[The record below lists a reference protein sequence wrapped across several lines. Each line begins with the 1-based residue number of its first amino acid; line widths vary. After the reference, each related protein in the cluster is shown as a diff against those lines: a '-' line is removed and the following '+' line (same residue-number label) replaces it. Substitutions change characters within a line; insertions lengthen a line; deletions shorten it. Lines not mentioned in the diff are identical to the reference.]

1 MGRAVFGTA
10 APSRRR
16 SGDATEGQTVVTPAE
31 DGSILETAGRVRSGE
46 ISPLDLLREAQQR
59 IESLNSTLN
68 AYISVNSSAE
78 EEARQLE
85 VELQAGQ
92 WRGPLHG
99 IPISLKDIIDAKG
112 TATTAGSRVFGE
124 GRQVETDAA
133 LVERLRA
140 GGAVIL
146 GKTNLHEFAYG
157 VTSENPHFGTVGNP
171 WNSELIAGGSSGGSA
186 VSVATRMCFGSV
198 GTDTRGSI
206 RIPAA
211 CCGVTGFKP
220 TLGKVPLDGV
230 IPLSPTLD
238 HAGPIARSV
247 EDAAVLASIL
257 CEDPTLEPFRFRF
270 EPPPQVTVGI
280 CPYFLDRI
288 DSEIEQ
294 AVWSGIDVL
303 KQAGLAVKA
312 VDIEKLVDAIPAS
325 TVIASVEALCYHR
338 QFLDEQQDGYG
349 ENVLERLQTGRQ
361 HDAVDLAEAFFT
373 RRETGRVF
381 AEIFEEVDCLV
392 GATIPCLPP
401 AVGSNSIDVSGTE
414 EGIVDALVRMNAAQ
428 NVAGVPAL
436 SLPCGFSTVNTPI
449 SLQLIAA
456 RGEDQVLLRLGHF
469 FQSVTDW
476 HLQRPPQD

>member
-1 MGRAVFGTA
+1 M
-10 APSRRR
+10 
-16 SGDATEGQTVVTPAE
+16 TPA
-31 DGSILETAGRVRSGE
+31 GNNSILETADRLRSGE
-46 ISPLDLLREAQQR
+46 ISPLDLVQEAKGR
-59 IESLNSTLN
+59 IEALNPTLN
-68 AYISVNSSAE
+68 AYISVNPSAE

-99 IPISLKDIIDAKG
+99 IPISLKDIIDAEG
-112 TATTAGSRVFGE
+112 MTTTAGSRVFGD
-124 GRQVETDAA
+124 GRQAGADAT
-133 LVERLRA
+133 LVKRLRA
-140 GGAVIL
+140 GGAVVL

-171 WNSELIAGGSSGGSA
+171 WNSELIAGGSSAGST
-186 VSVATRMCFGSV
+186 VSVATRMCFGSI

-220 TLGKVPLDGV
+220 TLGKVSMDGV

-257 CEDPTLEPFRFRF
+257 CDDSSLEPFRFRF
-270 EPPPQVTVGI
+270 DPPPKITLGI

-288 DSEIEQ
+288 DAEIEQ
-294 AVWSGIDVL
+294 AVWSAIDVM
-303 KQAGLAVKA
+303 KKAGMVVKA
-312 VDIEKLVDAIPAS
+312 VDIEKLADAIPAS
-325 TVIASVEALCYHR
+325 AVIASVEALCYHR
-338 QFLDEQQDGYG
+338 QLLDEKQDGYG
-349 ENVLERLQTGRQ
+349 ENVFKRLQTGRQ

-373 RRETGRVF
+373 RKKIGRVL
-381 AEIFEEVDCLV
+381 AEVFEEVDCLV

-401 AVGSNSIDVSGTE
+401 AVGSSSIDVSGTE

-428 NVAGVPAL
+428 NVAGIPAL
-436 SLPCGFSTVNTPI
+436 CLPCGLSSAGLPL

-456 RGEDQVLLRLGHF
+456 SGKDQLLLHLGHF

-476 HLQRPPQD
+476 HLQKPPQG

>member
-1 MGRAVFGTA
+1 M
-10 APSRRR
+10 
-16 SGDATEGQTVVTPAE
+16 TPAE
-31 DGSILETAGRVRSGE
+31 NSSILQTADRVRSGE
-46 ISPLDLLREAQQR
+46 ISPLELVREAQAR
-59 IESLNSTLN
+59 IESRNSTLN

-99 IPISLKDIIDAKG
+99 IPISLKDIIDVEG
-112 TATTAGSRVFGE
+112 TATTAGSAVFGE
-124 GRQVETDAA
+124 GRQAKTDAA
-133 LVERLRA
+133 LVKRLHA

-220 TLGKVPLDGV
+220 TLGKVPMDGV

-257 CEDPTLEPFRFRF
+257 CQDPSLEPFRFRF
-270 EPPPQVTVGI
+270 EPPPQVTLGI
-280 CPYFLDRI
+280 CPYFLDRV
-288 DSEIEQ
+288 DPEIEQ

-312 VDIEKLVDAIPAS
+312 VDIERLVDAIPAS
-325 TVIASVEALCYHR
+325 AVIASVEALCYHR
-338 QFLDEQQDGYG
+338 EFLDTNQDGYG
-349 ENVLERLQTGRQ
+349 ENVFERLQTGRQ
-361 HDAVDLAEAFFT
+361 HEAVDLAEAFFT
-373 RRETGRVF
+373 RTEIGRAF
-381 AEIFEEVDCLV
+381 AQVFEEVDCLV

-401 AVGSNSIDVSGTE
+401 ALGSSSINVSGTD

-436 SLPCGFSTVNTPI
+436 SLPCGLSDAGMPI
-449 SLQLIAA
+449 SMQLIAA
-456 RGEDQVLLRLGHF
+456 RGQDQMLLRVGHT
-469 FQSVTDW
+469 FQSVTEW
-476 HLQRPPQD
+476 HLQEPPQG

>member
-1 MGRAVFGTA
+1 M
-10 APSRRR
+10 
-16 SGDATEGQTVVTPAE
+16 TPVE
-31 DGSILETAGRVRSGE
+31 NGSILETADRVRSGE
-46 ISPLDLLREAQQR
+46 ISPLDLVQEAKR
-59 IESLNSTLN
+59 KIEALNPTLN
-68 AYISVNSSAE
+68 AYISVNPAAE

-99 IPISLKDIIDAKG
+99 IPISLKDIIDAEG
-112 TATTAGSRVFGE
+112 MATTAGSKVFGE
-124 GRQVETDAA
+124 GLQAASDAA
-133 LVERLRA
+133 LVGRLRA
-140 GGAVIL
+140 SGAVVL

-157 VTSENPHFGTVGNP
+157 VTSENSHFGTVGNP

-220 TLGKVPLDGV
+220 TLGKVPMDGV

-257 CEDPTLEPFRFRF
+257 CDDSSLEPFRFRF
-270 EPPPQVTVGI
+270 DPPPQVRLGI

-288 DSEIEQ
+288 DPEIEQ
-294 AVWSGIDVL
+294 AVWSAIDVM
-303 KQAGLAVKA
+303 KQAGMVVKA
-312 VDIEKLVDAIPAS
+312 VDIEELADAIPAS

-338 QFLDEQQDGYG
+338 QFLEEHQDGYTQ
-349 ENVLERLQTGRQ
+349 NVFERLQTGRR
-361 HDAVDLAEAFFT
+361 HEAVDLAEAFFT
-373 RRETGRVF
+373 RRKIGRLL
-381 AEIFEEVDCLV
+381 AEVFEEVDCLV

-401 AVGSNSIDVSGTE
+401 AVGSSSIDVSGSE
-414 EGIVDALVRMNAAQ
+414 EAIVDALVRMNAAQ

-436 SLPCGFSTVNTPI
+436 SLPCGLSSASIPL

-456 RGEDQVLLRLGHF
+456 SGNDQLLLRLGHF

-476 HLQRPPQD
+476 HLQKPPGG

>member
-1 MGRAVFGTA
+1 M
-10 APSRRR
+10 
-16 SGDATEGQTVVTPAE
+16 TPAE
-31 DGSILETAGRVRSGE
+31 NSSILQTADRVRSGE
-46 ISPLDLLREAQQR
+46 ISPLELVREAQAR
-59 IESLNSTLN
+59 IESRNSTLN

-99 IPISLKDIIDAKG
+99 IPISLKDIIDVEG
-112 TATTAGSRVFGE
+112 TATTAGSAVFGE
-124 GRQVETDAA
+124 GRQAKTDAA
-133 LVERLRA
+133 LVKRLHA

-220 TLGKVPLDGV
+220 TLGKVPMDGV

-238 HAGPIARSV
+238 HAGPIARCV

-257 CEDPTLEPFRFRF
+257 CQDPSLEPFRFRF
-270 EPPPQVTVGI
+270 EPPPQVTLGI
-280 CPYFLDRI
+280 CPYFLDRV
-288 DSEIEQ
+288 DPEIEQ

-312 VDIEKLVDAIPAS
+312 VDIERLVDAIPAS
-325 TVIASVEALCYHR
+325 AVIASVEALCYHR
-338 QFLDEQQDGYG
+338 EFLDTNQDGYG
-349 ENVLERLQTGRQ
+349 ENVFERLQTGRQ
-361 HDAVDLAEAFFT
+361 HEAVDLAEAFFT
-373 RRETGRVF
+373 RTEIGRAF
-381 AEIFEEVDCLV
+381 AQVFEEVDCLV

-401 AVGSNSIDVSGTE
+401 TLGSSSIDVSGTD

-436 SLPCGFSTVNTPI
+436 SLPCGLSDAGMPI
-449 SLQLIAA
+449 SMQLIAA
-456 RGEDQVLLRLGHF
+456 RGQDQMLLRVGHT
-469 FQSVTDW
+469 FQSVTEW
-476 HLQRPPQD
+476 HLQEPPQG